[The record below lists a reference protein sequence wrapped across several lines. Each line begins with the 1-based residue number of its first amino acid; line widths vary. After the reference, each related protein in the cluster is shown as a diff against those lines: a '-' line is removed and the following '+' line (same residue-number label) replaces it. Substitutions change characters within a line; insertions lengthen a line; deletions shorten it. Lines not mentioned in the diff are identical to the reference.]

1 MMRRT
6 LVYFFIRLTAIMIIT
21 MLISSCSNPPSFIGK
36 CYKPFIFAGNTVR
49 VDSCL
54 KSSSMFNSGYCLIT
68 VKTELGARYIDTIQ
82 LDRLKDSIQVSCEEF
97 KK

>member
-1 MMRRT
+1 MKYLIFM
-6 LVYFFIRLTAIMIIT
+6 LFITG
-21 MLISSCSNPPSFIGK
+21 CSNPTSFIGN
-36 CYKPFIFAGNTVR
+36 CYKPFIFAGSTVR

-68 VKTELGARYIDTIQ
+68 VKTELGTRYIDTIQ